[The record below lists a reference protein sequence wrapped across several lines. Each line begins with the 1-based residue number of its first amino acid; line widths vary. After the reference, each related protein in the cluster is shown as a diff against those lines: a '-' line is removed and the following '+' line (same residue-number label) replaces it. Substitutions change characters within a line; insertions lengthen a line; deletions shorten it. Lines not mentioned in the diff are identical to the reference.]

1 MLFLGY
7 PTSCERHYCK
17 EDDPGIMSSWRWCWQ
32 RSIILRPLYTLA
44 ALPLLLLLLL
54 PPARPVPIS
63 IDHPSPHSIPP
74 HPHAFFLTINKPRT
88 ILEMPISLIDNIFPI
103 RSSMIAP
110 FGETVKASCRDILCF
125 NLYNHSS
132 LALKLSILVLMSLII

>member
-1 MLFLGY
+1 M
-7 PTSCERHYCK
+7 TEEHY
-17 EDDPGIMSSWRWCWQ
+17 
-32 RSIILRPLYTLA
+32 LA
-44 ALPLLLLLLL
+44 ATVYISRSPLLLLLLL

-125 NLYNHSS
+125 NLTNHSS
-132 LALKLSILVLMSLII
+132 LALKLSILVLMSLKILFCTTQHHKALSASHRELQMMSLGNCP